1 MQRHRETVIPQQPQY
16 IPFIKVTPSYI
27 CGYYGYQG
35 PKRKAW
41 QKNVFR
47 GLGVHDDSTNS
58 TQQLAPYSGD
68 ITKSAAKKLKS
79 ACEILFALAKLKKVE
94 IRSTRRKFQFRIALV
109 TLTLCAPQDELT
121 DRQLKK
127 ELLEPFLRI
136 FRTKG
141 MMNYI
146 WKAELQ
152 QNGNLHFHILTDTF
166 MDKTEVRNVWNRLQ
180 AKVGLIEKFHD
191 KHGHRSPNGTDC
203 KAVRSDKGMVNYML
217 KYMLKSKEKGE
228 SEAAEKVADG
238 RSTGKIWD
246 CSLNLKLK
254 NDTAEPIENWQF
266 ELLERK
272 VDNEVFDKKE
282 LETCTIYLPKA
293 GKMWEVAPEF
303 LAQRLIAFLAKVRAK
318 GREKDVG
325 HSAPVR
331 PRR

>member
-1 MQRHRETVIPQQPQY
+1 MHE
-16 IPFIKVTPSYI
+16 
-27 CGYYGYQG
+27 
-35 PKRKAW
+35 
-41 QKNVFR
+41 
-47 GLGVHDDSTNS
+47 DSTNS
-58 TQQLAPYSGD
+58 TQQLQPYSGD

-94 IRSTRRKFQFRIALV
+94 IRSTRRKFQFRIALI

-127 ELLEPFLRI
+127 ELLEPFLRT
-136 FRTKG
+136 FRNKG
-141 MMNYI
+141 MLNYI

-166 MDKTEVRNVWNRLQ
+166 LDKMEVRNVWNRLQ

-203 KAVRSDKGMVNYML
+203 KAVKSDQGMVNYML
-217 KYMLKSKEKGE
+217 KYMLKGKEKGE
-228 SEAAEKVADG
+228 SEAAGKVADG

-254 NDTAEPIENWQF
+254 NDTAEPVENWQF
-266 ELLERK
+266 ELLEKK
-272 VDNEVFDKKE
+272 VDSKVFDKKE

-303 LAQRLIAFLAKVRAK
+303 LAKRLIAFLAKVRAK
-318 GREKDVG
+318 GREKPSSDLN
-325 HSAPVR
+325 
-331 PRR
+331 